1 MVINLFLSRIKFDK
15 LQLIKYNI
23 YMNENLSQEI
33 SEFKI
38 FGMSMESL
46 SIGYGLF
53 LIIWGIIISFISGS
67 DSFTSYIPSFLGIPI
82 LIFSYMS
89 IRIPTKKK
97 MFMHIVVLVGLI
109 VLIGGL
115 DVIRSIMSANLF
127 DNTWADASKLMMLFT
142 GLFFT
147 YQCIRS
153 FIHARKNKL

>member
-53 LIIWGIIISFISGS
+53 LIIWGIIMIFIYNY
-67 DSFTSYIPSFLGIPI
+67 TVKN
-82 LIFSYMS
+82 
-89 IRIPTKKK
+89 RINFPTN
-97 MFMHIVVLVGLI
+97 I
-109 VLIGGL
+109 
-115 DVIRSIMSANLF
+115 
-127 DNTWADASKLMMLFT
+127 
-142 GLFFT
+142 
-147 YQCIRS
+147 Y
-153 FIHARKNKL
+153 